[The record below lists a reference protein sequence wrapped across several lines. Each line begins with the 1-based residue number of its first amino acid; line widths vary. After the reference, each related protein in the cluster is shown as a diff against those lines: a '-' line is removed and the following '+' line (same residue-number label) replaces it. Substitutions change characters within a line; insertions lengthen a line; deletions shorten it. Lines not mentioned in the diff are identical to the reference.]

1 MLYVHVS
8 ETNKPWIDE
17 VATEEKEGFEAK
29 PALLDSQISALI
41 NFPTKCWVD
50 NNGAVITP
58 DSLPLSDAEQKYQQN
73 DLTIKNLQ
81 EQVTQLVSQVNQA
94 NADKQSLQ
102 NQITVLTQQISSL
115 QASQKAQEEAA
126 QQPQATQE
134 TK

>member
-1 MLYVHVS
+1 MLYVHVDNS
-8 ETNKPWIDE
+8 GKWIDS
-17 VATEEKEGFEAK
+17 VSTEKKDGYQAK
-29 PALLDSQISALI
+29 PGLLDNQIIALM

-50 NNGAVITP
+50 DNGAVVTP
-58 DSLPLSDAEQKYQQN
+58 DNLPLSNAEQKYQQN

>member
-1 MLYVHVS
+1 MLYVHVDNS
-8 ETNKPWIDE
+8 GKWIDS
-17 VATEEKEGFEAK
+17 VSTEQKDGYQAK
-29 PALLDSQISALI
+29 PGLLDNQIIALM

-50 NNGAVITP
+50 DNGAVVTP

>member
-1 MLYVHVS
+1 MLYVHVDN
-8 ETNKPWIDE
+8 TGKWIDS
-17 VATEEKEGFEAK
+17 VSTEEKDGYQAK
-29 PALLDSQISALI
+29 PGLLNNQIIALM
-41 NFPTKCWVD
+41 NFPSKCWVD
-50 NNGAVITP
+50 DNGAVITP
-58 DSLPLSDAEQKYQQN
+58 DNLPLSDAEQKYQQN

-81 EQVTQLVSQVNQA
+81 EQVAQLVSQVNQA